1 MTALGTTTQRES
13 VFAGWRGA
21 LLLTGVTALSAQLS
35 FHIAATPVP
44 VTFQVFAVL
53 LSGLLLGA
61 RWGAVAQLQYLLL
74 GLAGAPVFALGH
86 SGLHTLLGFTG
97 GYLLSYPLAAFLVG
111 KMAGGERIAL
121 QRQALACLVG
131 VATIYCV
138 GMTWLGVSQV
148 VQGGVAN
155 VLIAGMGWFVVWDAV
170 KASCAIGVSQALRP
184 RPSPRKSE
192 ENLA

>member
-1 MTALGTTTQRES
+1 MTAFGTTTQRES
-13 VFAGWRGA
+13 AFAGWRGA
-21 LLLTGVTALSAQLS
+21 LILTGTTAISAQLS
-35 FHIAATPVP
+35 FQLAATPVP

-111 KMAGGERIAL
+111 KMAEGERISL
-121 QRQALACLVG
+121 LRQALACFVG
-131 VATIYCV
+131 VATIYGV
-138 GMTWLGVSQV
+138 GMTWLGISQV

-155 VLIAGMGWFVVWDAV
+155 VLIAGMGWFVAWDAV
-170 KASCAIGVSQALRP
+170 KASCAIGIAQALRP
-184 RPSPRKSE
+184 RPSSRNDE
-192 ENLA
+192 ENPA